1 MEYAQTV
8 LGGFI
13 LLLLGVLFSS
23 NTKKINLFY
32 LANAIVLQFLLAI
45 LLIKVPPVASFFES
59 LSQGVLALKSATD
72 QGTGFVFGYLAD
84 GAPKPFEVVNPASAN
99 IFIFSGLM
107 LIIVVSALSAI
118 FWHWRVLPIVI
129 KLISSLFKKPL
140 NVGGPVGLS
149 ATANIIF
156 GQVEAP
162 LLIKPYLK
170 QMSRHELL
178 TLMTVGMSTISGG
191 VMVVYTTML
200 NDLYGTS
207 LIGHFLTASI
217 ISVPAAI
224 MYANIMMPSN
234 QKTEDQSQIEES
246 SLYKSTMDALTRGT
260 QDGLNI
266 TLNIAALLLV
276 LIALVTLV
284 NFGLSALPFVGGEAI
299 TLERMAGWIFAPIAW
314 CMGIPWAEAQLA
326 GSLLGVKT
334 ILNEFVAYVNL
345 AAIDASQLSEK
356 SRLIMLYGLCGFANL
371 SSVGILLSGIGTMI
385 PERKDDL
392 IAVSGKALIGATL
405 ASCFTGLVVGVIS

>member
-13 LLLLGVLFSS
+13 LIILGVLLSS
-23 NTKKINLFY
+23 NTKRINLFY

-284 NFGLSALPFVGGEAI
+284 NFGLAALPFVGGEAI

-371 SSVGILLSGIGTMI
+371 SLS
-385 PERKDDL
+385 L
-392 IAVSGKALIGATL
+392 IH
-405 ASCFTGLVVGVIS
+405 ISEPTRPY

>member
-118 FWHWRVLPIVI
+118 FCHWRVLPIVI

-200 NDLYGTS
+200 TDLYGTS

-224 MYANIMMPSN
+224 IYANIMMPSN

-266 TLNIAALLLV
+266 TLNVAALLIV
-276 LIALVTLV
+276 LISLVTLV
-284 NFGLSALPFVGGEAI
+284 NFSLEALPFIGGEAI
-299 TLERMAGWIFAPIAW
+299 TLERIAGWIFATIAW
-314 CMGIPWAEAQLA
+314 CMGIQRLFPELVFERMLKLLQNQIIYSK
-326 GSLLGVKT
+326 SLKH
-334 ILNEFVAYVNL
+334 
-345 AAIDASQLSEK
+345 
-356 SRLIMLYGLCGFANL
+356 IMLSKL
-371 SSVGILLSGIGTMI
+371 
-385 PERKDDL
+385 
-392 IAVSGKALIGATL
+392 
-405 ASCFTGLVVGVIS
+405 